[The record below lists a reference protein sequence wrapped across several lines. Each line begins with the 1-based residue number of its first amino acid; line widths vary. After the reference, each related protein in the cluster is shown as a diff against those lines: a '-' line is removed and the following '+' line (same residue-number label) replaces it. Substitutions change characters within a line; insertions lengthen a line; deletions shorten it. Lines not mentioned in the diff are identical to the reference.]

1 MLLLLVVQKKEF
13 SFRLAFCMLRKLSV
27 RGTRIQPLQM
37 QIWRRGGKEVDKP
50 TAEHLFEV
58 INAREEVLRRLI
70 RKCAYLK
77 YVEARLGDRTLYA
90 DEILRDGFCINMIDT
105 PLCPLKVVTNLQE
118 AVWDVDIVVNV
129 LPSTETRPVFQQI
142 GRFWREHRTMPV
154 IISLAKGVEAALQLV
169 PHIIT
174 PHK

>member
-1 MLLLLVVQKKEF
+1 
-13 SFRLAFCMLRKLSV
+13 
-27 RGTRIQPLQM
+27 M

-118 AVWDVDIVVNV
+118 AVWDADIVVNV

-142 GRFWREHRTMPV
+142 GRFWRERRTMPV
-154 IISLAKGVEAALQLV
+154 IILLAKGVEAALQPV

>member
-1 MLLLLVVQKKEF
+1 M
-13 SFRLAFCMLRKLSV
+13 
-27 RGTRIQPLQM
+27 
-37 QIWRRGGKEVDKP
+37 DKP

-70 RKCAYLK
+70 RKCTYLK

-118 AVWDVDIVVNV
+118 AV
-129 LPSTETRPVFQQI
+129 
-142 GRFWREHRTMPV
+142 
-154 IISLAKGVEAALQLV
+154 
-169 PHIIT
+169 
-174 PHK
+174 

>member
-1 MLLLLVVQKKEF
+1 MSEQFRIVNTGNVQM
-13 SFRLAFCMLRKLSV
+13 R
-27 RGTRIQPLQM
+27 
-37 QIWRRGGKEVDKP
+37 IWRRGGKEVDKP

-58 INAREEVLRRLI
+58 INAREDVLRRLI

-90 DEILRDGFCINMIDT
+90 DEILRDGFCLNMIDT

-118 AVWDVDIVVNV
+118 AVWDADIVVNA
-129 LPSTETRPVFQQI
+129 LPSTEIRPVFQQI
-142 GRFWREHRTMPV
+142 GRYWRERRTMPV
-154 IISLAKGVEAALQLV
+154 IISLAKGVEAVLQPV

-174 PHK
+174 PTQMIVDTSKFPHVL

>member
-1 MLLLLVVQKKEF
+1 MSLLLFFCARKEKAFLV
-13 SFRLAFCMLRKLSV
+13 
-27 RGTRIQPLQM
+27 M

-58 INAREEVLRRLI
+58 INAQEEVLRRLI

-105 PLCPLKVVTNLQE
+105 PLCPFKVVTNLQE
-118 AVWDVDIVVNV
+118 AVWDADIVVNI
-129 LPSTETRPVFQQI
+129 LLSTETRPVFQQI
-142 GRFWREHRTMPV
+142 GHFWREGRTMPV
-154 IISLAKGVEAALQLV
+154 IISLAKGVEAALQPV